1 MILAM
6 VMVSLPG
13 LESMAQDASGQ
24 TKGKE
29 SGGEALAIATFV
41 TGEVKYKRGND
52 TKNVNVKTIF
62 NKNDTVIT
70 NQGRVNIQVGP
81 NAIIQL
87 SPYSSISLA
96 ELYESGDRQNI
107 EILVNS
113 GRIYSK
119 IVRKLQ
125 KGSTYL
131 LYTSTLTAGV
141 RGTEFLFSQPGKNEK
156 KHEDSNVPAGVFVN
170 DGKVLVRAEGDN
182 LTDEQKKE
190 TVLNPKE
197 QVLVTTNGFKKEILQ
212 KFIDKKMEIFKKL
225 DVMKEENYKMLKDQK
240 ERNREMLKKIRGY

>member
-6 VMVSLPG
+6 AMVSLPG
-13 LESMAQDASGQ
+13 LESMAQDVSAR
-24 TKGKE
+24 TKGNE
-29 SGGEALAIATFV
+29 SGTEALAIATFV
-41 TGEVKYKRGND
+41 TGEVKYKRGKD
-52 TKNVNVKTIF
+52 TKNVNVGTNF
-62 NKNDTVIT
+62 YKNDTVIS

-87 SPYSSISLA
+87 SPYSSINLA
-96 ELYESGDRQNI
+96 ELFESGDRQNI

-119 IVRKLQ
+119 IVQKLQ
-125 KGSTYL
+125 KGSTYRI
-131 LYTSTLTAGV
+131 YTNTHTAGV
-141 RGTEFLFSQPGKNEK
+141 RGTEFLFSQPAKNEK
-156 KHEDSNVPAGVFVN
+156 KHEDSDVPAGVFVN
-170 DGKVLVRAEGDN
+170 EGKVIVRAEGEN

-240 ERNREMLKKIRGY
+240 ERNREMMKKIRGY